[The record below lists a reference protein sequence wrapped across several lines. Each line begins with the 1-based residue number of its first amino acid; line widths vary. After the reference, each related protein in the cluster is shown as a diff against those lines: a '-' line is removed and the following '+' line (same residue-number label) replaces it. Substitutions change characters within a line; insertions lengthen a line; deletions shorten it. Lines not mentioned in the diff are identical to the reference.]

1 MAIKGSLKE
10 ASLAD
15 VCQLLAMG
23 QKTGCLSVT
32 DRSRFGRIFFDR
44 GRITHAG
51 IVNRRDRLGDLL
63 VRDGVL
69 TPAQVREALEEQ
81 ERDPERRF
89 GEILLERSWISA
101 EQFENYLRIQT
112 EEAVYSLFTWS
123 QGSFFFEV
131 DQPPPEHE
139 LQLSLNPESLLL
151 EGARRVDEWSLI
163 EKKIPSLDLLFEV
176 DPARIEVAGVE
187 LTAEQELIVPLL
199 DGSRTV
205 QDLIDHTGVGEFEL
219 GKALYGLL
227 QAGFAHRV
235 GQRIAEEEPGRA
247 RQARIPEYR
256 NLGVAFYRTGLLE
269 EAAREFKRVLE
280 LEPGDVVARFYLAL
294 VAIHEGRDRDAL
306 HALKALAEE
315 HGSNYAVFT
324 NLAYVLRRMG
334 RTEDALLALEQANA
348 ARGGERAT
356 LLRSAIHLE
365 RLELIGVAESL
376 AAYLANLEQGSTPSA
391 SYFHQVALA
400 AALAGELDAAAARVQ
415 EGLKAHPTSAP
426 LLVLAGV
433 IAERRGD
440 FTTAERNYRQAAEED
455 PTLAQAHKNL
465 GDLAYRRGTY
475 DAALDH
481 YNRAIQLAPELG
493 DDVYT
498 RLGNLYYREMDRER
512 ALEYWEKALQL
523 NPKNRVVRNNLEV
536 SGNASGR

>member
-32 DRSRFGRIFFDR
+32 DRSRFGRIYFDK

-69 TPAQVREALEEQ
+69 SLAQVREALEEQ
-81 ERDPERRF
+81 QRDPEQRF
-89 GEILLERSWISA
+89 GEILLARSWITR
-101 EQFENYLRIQT
+101 EQFERYLRIQT

-151 EGARRVDEWSLI
+151 EGARRVDEWGLI
-163 EKKIPSLDLLFEV
+163 EKKVPSLDLLFEV
-176 DPARIEVAGVE
+176 DRERIEAAGVE
-187 LTAEQELIVPLL
+187 LTAEQEQLVPLL

-205 QDLIDHTGVGEFEL
+205 QELIDQTGVGEFEL
-219 GKALYGLL
+219 GKSLYGLL

-235 GQRIAEEEPGRA
+235 GQRSAEEPGRA
-247 RQARIPEYR
+247 RQSRIPEYR
-256 NLGVAFYRTGLLE
+256 NLGIAFYRARLLE
-269 EAAREFKRVLE
+269 EATREFRRVRE
-280 LEPGDVVARFYLAL
+280 LAPKDVSARFYLAL
-294 VAIHEGRDRDAL
+294 VAIHEGRDREAL
-306 HALKALAEE
+306 QEFKELAEE
-315 HGSNYAVFT
+315 HGSSYAAFA
-324 NLAYVLRRMG
+324 NLAFVLRRQG
-334 RTEDALLALEQANA
+334 RTEDALLALEEASSTRSGDRA
-348 ARGGERAT
+348 ALLGG
-356 LLRSAIHLE
+356 AIHLE
-365 RLELIGVAESL
+365 RLDLIAVAESL
-376 AAYLANLEQGSTPSA
+376 AAYLAALGAGSTPAA
-391 SYFHQVALA
+391 SYYHQAALA
-400 AALAGELDAAAARVQ
+400 AALAGELDAAASRVQ

-455 PTLAQAHKNL
+455 PSLAQAHKNL
-465 GDLAYRRGTY
+465 GDLAYRRGSY

-481 YNRAIQLAPELG
+481 YNRVIQLAPKLG

-498 RLGNLYYREMDRER
+498 RLGNLYYRQMERER
-512 ALEYWEKALQL
+512 ALECWEAALRI

-536 SGNASGR
+536 SGNATAR